1 MSQRNRIAFATIVLT
16 AALFLAAPSPSQ
28 AASLG
33 TGRTPAVAT
42 WERAWSWLAGLLP
55 GALSQKP
62 AARQEKEGSMINPNG
77 TTGPWITAPVPGM
90 ATDDEGSMINPN
102 GHD

>member
-28 AASLG
+28 AASLRAW
-33 TGRTPAVAT
+33 RTPEVAT
-42 WERAWSWLAGLLP
+42 WERAWNWLASLLS
-55 GALSQKP
+55 GAHAQKP
-62 AARQEKEGSMINPNG
+62 PARQDKEGS
-77 TTGPWITAPVPGM
+77 A
-90 ATDDEGSMINPN
+90 INPN